1 MLRGVVWVLFALAVG
16 VVVVVAIF
24 LVTVL
29 VVGVGVIDFLFAVR
43 GRLGFV
49 VRIVG
54 CSLFGAGWDV
64 GGWFRLFRV
73 EVPRVRDLVRGSGT
87 WPCLACSI
95 LFGFRVLFRFSLCSP
110 VLFVCATGQR
120 WFMGRAGG
128 IANALRTR
136 NARGAHELY
145 ESPARKQG

>member
-1 MLRGVVWVLFALAVG
+1 MAVLRGVVWVLFALAVG

-24 LVTVL
+24 LVIVL

-95 LFGFRVLFRFSLCSP
+95 LFGFRVLFRIPCAHPCCSH
-110 VLFVCATGQR
+110 VQSRSAGLWDV
-120 WFMGRAGG
+120 RA
-128 IANALRTR
+128 
-136 NARGAHELY
+136 E
-145 ESPARKQG
+145 